1 MPAIGQHVWHRT
13 RGILGVDAVL
23 FLGVASLY
31 TFGYSEIRDF
41 AARAV
46 ETVDAE
52 LPDASH
58 LALTIHGP
66 GYGLDEVE
74 AFESALAGVIDAL
87 SNVASSNNI
96 SRVTFVER
104 NEGRVRRLSA
114 ALKRLLPTSEIPTYK
129 HGGLKALDENART
142 TLRTV
147 GYDSASKPRAFVAM
161 PFAVEMDDVFHYGI
175 QGASNAAGLLCERAD
190 LAVFTGDVM
199 EWVKERISTAR
210 FLIADLTN
218 ANSNVYLEVGYA
230 WGKGVPTILLCRD
243 ATSDLKFNTRGQRC
257 IIYKSIKH
265 LEESLSRELSELVN
279 HTNY

>member
-1 MPAIGQHVWHRT
+1 MSALQATQVSVACADVTDFRADALVLKFAQNLYGADLAVYNRLAPEQRSVPMPAIGQHVWHRT
-13 RGILGVDAVL
+13 RGILGVDAVF

-52 LPDASH
+52 LPNASH

-104 NEGRVRRLSA
+104 NEGRARRYPQL
-114 ALKRLLPTSEIPTYK
+114 
-129 HGGLKALDENART
+129 
-142 TLRTV
+142 
-147 GYDSASKPRAFVAM
+147 
-161 PFAVEMDDVFHYGI
+161 
-175 QGASNAAGLLCERAD
+175 
-190 LAVFTGDVM
+190 
-199 EWVKERISTAR
+199 
-210 FLIADLTN
+210 
-218 ANSNVYLEVGYA
+218 
-230 WGKGVPTILLCRD
+230 
-243 ATSDLKFNTRGQRC
+243 
-257 IIYKSIKH
+257 
-265 LEESLSRELSELVN
+265 
-279 HTNY
+279 